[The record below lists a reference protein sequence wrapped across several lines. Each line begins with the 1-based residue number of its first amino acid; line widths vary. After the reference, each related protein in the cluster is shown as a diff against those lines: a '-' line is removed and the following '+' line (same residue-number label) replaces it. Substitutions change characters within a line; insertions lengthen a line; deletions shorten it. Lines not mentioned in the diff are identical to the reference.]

1 MRTGPRFEALS
12 AQIIG
17 CRRCPR
23 LVEYREHIPPTRAF
37 AHQEYWRKPV
47 PGFGDLDGRLLIL
60 GLAPARNG
68 ANRTGRI
75 FTGDASSRF
84 LVSALYTAG
93 FANQPTSESRDDGL
107 AYTGCY
113 VTAVVKCV
121 PPGDKALPEEFEN
134 CAPFLDAEIALL
146 PNLKGVLAL
155 GSSAFKAYL
164 GHLKREGQSVKGL
177 KFAHGASYRISDG
190 LALYACYHPS
200 PRNTNTGKLTRA
212 MMVSALRRARRDLF

>member
-75 FTGDASSRF
+75 
-84 LVSALYTAG
+84 
-93 FANQPTSESRDDGL
+93 
-107 AYTGCY
+107 
-113 VTAVVKCV
+113 
-121 PPGDKALPEEFEN
+121 
-134 CAPFLDAEIALL
+134 
-146 PNLKGVLAL
+146 
-155 GSSAFKAYL
+155 
-164 GHLKREGQSVKGL
+164 
-177 KFAHGASYRISDG
+177 
-190 LALYACYHPS
+190 
-200 PRNTNTGKLTRA
+200 
-212 MMVSALRRARRDLF
+212 